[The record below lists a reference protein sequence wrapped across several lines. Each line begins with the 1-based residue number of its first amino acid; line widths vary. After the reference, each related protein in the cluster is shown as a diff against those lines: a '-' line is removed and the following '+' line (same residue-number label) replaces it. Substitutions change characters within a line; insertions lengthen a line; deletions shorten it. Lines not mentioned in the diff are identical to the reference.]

1 MTTTERVLFALVANR
16 ALAPASSLAAA
27 EWITNPAYIDHL
39 AETVEQRCHRA
50 MDWLHEMGRRP
61 GEAGLQRRTREGPR
75 SGHSSVS
82 SISCSAAVLLP

>member
-50 MDWLHEMGRRP
+50 MDWLHEMAGDLEKQVFNVEPGRGR
-61 GEAGLQRRTREGPR
+61 
-75 SGHSSVS
+75 
-82 SISCSAAVLLP
+82 AAVTPQ